1 MHPQKAL
8 RLWEYRCLTLYTA
21 TGDTLMSQEKFRL
34 VTRSDFDGLVCAVLL
49 NELELID
56 EIKFVH
62 PKDMQDGKVDI
73 TDRDITTNL
82 PYVAAAH
89 LAFDHH
95 LSETLRNSGERQNH
109 IIDAKAPSAARV
121 VYDYYGGKERFPRI
135 ADDMM
140 AAVDKADAAQFNREE
155 ILEPTGW
162 VLLNYLMDAR
172 TGLGRFRDFRI
183 SNYALMM
190 DLIKYCRDHSIDDIL
205 ALPDVKER
213 VDLYVEQAEKAKEQL
228 LRCTT
233 VHKNLAVLDLRNEE
247 TIWATNR
254 FMIYALFP
262 QTNISIHVLW
272 GVQKQNTVFATGK
285 SILDRGSKTN
295 VGELM
300 LQYGGG
306 GHQAAGTCQV
316 DNDQAEATLQA
327 LIAKINADG

>member
-1 MHPQKAL
+1 
-8 RLWEYRCLTLYTA
+8 
-21 TGDTLMSQEKFRL
+21 
-34 VTRSDFDGLVCAVLL
+34 
-49 NELELID
+49 
-56 EIKFVH
+56 
-62 PKDMQDGKVDI
+62 MQDGKVDI
-73 TDRDITTNL
+73 TSRDITTNL
-82 PYVAAAH
+82 PYVAGAH

-95 LSETLRNSGERQNH
+95 LSETIRNTGERKNH
-109 IIDAKAPSAARV
+109 IISAEAPSAARV
-121 VYDYYGGKERFPRI
+121 VYDYYGGRQAFPSVT
-135 ADDMM
+135 DDMM
-140 AAVDKADAAQFNREE
+140 DAVDKSDSAQFSREE
-155 ILEPTGW
+155 ILNPDGW

-190 DLIKYCRDHSIDDIL
+190 DLIKYCRDHNIEEIL

-213 VDLYVEQAEKAKEQL
+213 VDLYFDQAAKAKEQI

-233 VHKNLAVLDLRNEE
+233 VHGNLALLDLRNEE

-316 DNDQAEATLQA
+316 DNDQAAATQQA
-327 LIAKINADG
+327 LIARINADG